1 MQSYRAIFLSVLF
14 SLVSFGLQANES
26 NIIKFKPNDALYVK
40 LGKTLYD
47 ENCASCHGINLEGQ
61 EGWRD
66 QMVDGMRLAP
76 PHDETGHTWHHAD
89 ELLFKITKYGYEA
102 LLGREY
108 KVSMP
113 VYDGLLKDDE
123 IIAILSY
130 IKSTWP
136 KHIVELRDKI
146 NADYNLSKANKL

>member
-14 SLVSFGLQANES
+14 SLVSFGLQADKS
-26 NIIKFKPNDALYVK
+26 DIIKFKPNDALYVK
-40 LGKTLYD
+40 LGKTLYG

-136 KHIVELRDKI
+136 KHIVEVHDKI
-146 NADYNLSKANKL
+146 NADYNLSKANKI

>member
-136 KHIVELRDKI
+136 KHIVEAHDKI